1 MRAYII
7 RRILI
12 SIPLLIAMTF
22 VTFIFI
28 QIAPGNFFDTLK
40 LNPQISP
47 ETIERYEAMYG
58 LDKPIITQYLFWLKN
73 LLKGDL
79 GYSFFYNCPVKRII
93 TSRLLNTLILSL
105 SSLLFTWLVAIP
117 LGIFA
122 ALRQNRFS
130 DRTLNVLSLSFLST
144 PSFFLALI
152 FLYLASLT
160 GLFPLGGMR
169 SADFESLSG
178 ASKVLDIL
186 KHLFIPTVVIS
197 LASIGSLQRIMRA
210 NLLDVLRRQYILTA
224 RAKGIPENRIIYVHA
239 LRNAINPLITIFGYE
254 LSGLLSGVALV
265 EIICN
270 WPGLGQVMLTAV
282 RAQDIFLVMAS
293 AFISGLMLIFGNL
306 AADILLAVTDPRIRY
321 E

>member
-12 SIPLLIAMTF
+12 SIPLLLAITF
-22 VTFIFI
+22 VTFLFI
-28 QIAPGNFFDTLK
+28 HIAPGNFFDMLK
-40 LNPQISP
+40 LNPQISL
-47 ETIERYEAMYG
+47 ETIERYESVYG
-58 LDKPIITQYLFWLKN
+58 LDKPVILQYIFWLKN
-73 LLKGDL
+73 LAKFDL
-79 GYSFFYNCPVKRII
+79 GYSFFYNCPVKRVIL
-93 TSRLLNTLILSL
+93 SRLFNTLILSI
-105 SSLLFTWLVAIP
+105 SALLFTWFFAIP

-122 ALRQNRFS
+122 ALKQNRFL
-130 DRTLNVLSLSFLST
+130 DRTIQIFSFSFLST

-152 FLYLASLT
+152 LLFLASLV
-160 GLFPLGGMR
+160 GFFPLGGMR
-169 SADFESLSG
+169 SVDFESLSG
-178 ASKVLDIL
+178 ISKILDIL
-186 KHLFIPTVVIS
+186 RHLFIPTIVIS

-210 NLLDVLRRQYILTA
+210 NLLDILRRQYILTA
-224 RAKGIPENRIIYVHA
+224 RAKGIPENRIIYIHT

-293 AFISGLMLIFGNL
+293 SLLAGIMLISGNLI
-306 AADILLAVTDPRIRY
+306 ADILLAVLDPRIRY